1 MKNFR
6 FNALIVLTLMAVTVS
21 AAPKKKSILSLK
33 ESITDEAIVYPYSF
47 EINTQEMQK
56 NWYLQNYAVV
66 DANVESKSPNEV
78 SDAEYIQRLRAI
90 PSGIELPYNQVVKS
104 YITRYITRERTM
116 VSQILGMSPYYMP
129 IFERALE
136 KEGLPHELKF
146 IPIIESALDPNV
158 VSSAGAAGLWQFM
171 VDTGKGLGLE
181 VNSLVDERR
190 DPYRSSNVAASYFKQ
205 LYGIYNDWSLAIAAY
220 NCGPA
225 NVNKALRRAKSKDNE
240 NPDFWSIYEYL
251 PRETRGYVPAFIAA
265 TYVMN
270 NYQKHNI
277 NPALSKKP
285 LIIDTVMVHHRVNFN
300 QISSVLNI
308 PVEEIRILNPQYR
321 HDIIPGDT
329 HPYSLA
335 LPSQQIYSYIM
346 VEDSIMSYRKDL
358 YATRDVVEP
367 GNHNSSVTQQMV
379 DPKEAAKSVVQTK
392 QEQRQVAQAKPTVS
406 ATPVSNNESVE
417 AKYHKVKRGET
428 LESIADEYN
437 MSVAELM
444 ALNDLNRKHVSR
456 GQVLKITGER
466 KQQQTEQPKTTT
478 SYAVAQAKQSASTK
492 QAAPKKEAP
501 KTTASTS
508 TTTASQRS
516 KSYSVNDEIDGRATA
531 SKKQKTEAPAPAAK
545 KQKEETAPTTASNS
559 KKQKAAIEEEKAT
572 ASKRNKR
579 QVAED
584 ESAKS
589 KAKTN
594 KRNKRTDTDEVKSS
608 KRRKADRDN
617 DRRSKKKAKKEETR
631 PTSHS
636 VREGESLERIAH
648 RYGLGTDQLRKAN
661 PQLKDADMLHPG
673 DKLNVPKAN
682 KKKKNAKKE
691 ETTSKKKRRR

>member
-6 FNALIVLTLMAVTVS
+6 FNALIVLAIATLTMS

-66 DANVESKSPNEV
+66 DASVESKSPNEV

-190 DPYRSSNVAASYFKQ
+190 DPYRSSNAAASYFKQ

-225 NVNKALRRAKSKDNE
+225 NVNKALRRAKSRDNE

-308 PVEEIRILNPQYR
+308 PIEEIRILNPQYR

-346 VEDSIMSYRKDL
+346 VEDSIMSYRKDI

-367 GNHNSSVTQQMV
+367 GNHASSVTQQMV
-379 DPKEAAKSVVQTK
+379 DPQEAAKSVVKTK

-406 ATPVSNNESVE
+406 ATSVSNNESVE
-417 AKYHKVKRGET
+417 ARYHKVRRGET
-428 LESIADEYN
+428 IESIADEYN

-444 ALNDLNRKHVSR
+444 ALTEDGNPLKVRRALRNSYMLSSDVSAAFDPLYADAFEKKNTAYFGRGLVFNKFTGSR
-456 GQVLKITGER
+456 GKNNSNDANAEYIAKVRQVLDNNEVGF
-466 KQQQTEQPKTTT
+466 QTAEMGRVDLGGGGTIAYIMANYGMNVID
-478 SYAVAQAKQSASTK
+478 SGVAVLSMH
-492 QAAPKKEAP
+492 APYEV
-501 KTTASTS
+501 T
-508 TTTASQRS
+508 
-516 KSYSVNDEIDGRATA
+516 
-531 SKKQKTEAPAPAAK
+531 
-545 KQKEETAPTTASNS
+545 
-559 KKQKAAIEEEKAT
+559 
-572 ASKRNKR
+572 
-579 QVAED
+579 
-584 ESAKS
+584 S
-589 KAKTN
+589 KADIYEAY
-594 KRNKRTDTDEVKSS
+594 RGY
-608 KRRKADRDN
+608 KAF
-617 DRRSKKKAKKEETR
+617 
-631 PTSHS
+631 
-636 VREGESLERIAH
+636 
-648 RYGLGTDQLRKAN
+648 
-661 PQLKDADMLHPG
+661 LKDI
-673 DKLNVPKAN
+673 K
-682 KKKKNAKKE
+682 
-691 ETTSKKKRRR
+691 

>member
-6 FNALIVLTLMAVTVS
+6 FNALIVLAIAALTMS

-66 DANVESKSPNEV
+66 DASVESKSPNEV

-190 DPYRSSNVAASYFKQ
+190 DPYRSSNAAASYFKQ

-225 NVNKALRRAKSKDNE
+225 NVNKALRRAKSRDNK

-308 PVEEIRILNPQYR
+308 PIEEIRILNPQYR
-321 HDIIPGDT
+321 HYIIPGDT

-367 GNHNSSVTQQMV
+367 GNHASSVTQQMV
-379 DPKEAAKSVVQTK
+379 DPQEAAKSVVKTK

-428 LESIADEYN
+428 IESIADEYN

-444 ALNDLNRKHVSR
+444 ALTEDGNPLKVRRALRNSYMLSSDVSAAFDPLYADAFEKKNTAYFGRGLVFNKFTGSR
-456 GQVLKITGER
+456 GKNNSNDANAEYIAKVRQVLDNNEVGF
-466 KQQQTEQPKTTT
+466 QTAEMGRVDLGGGGTIAYIMANYGMNVID
-478 SYAVAQAKQSASTK
+478 SGVAVLSMH
-492 QAAPKKEAP
+492 APYEV
-501 KTTASTS
+501 T
-508 TTTASQRS
+508 
-516 KSYSVNDEIDGRATA
+516 
-531 SKKQKTEAPAPAAK
+531 
-545 KQKEETAPTTASNS
+545 
-559 KKQKAAIEEEKAT
+559 
-572 ASKRNKR
+572 
-579 QVAED
+579 
-584 ESAKS
+584 S
-589 KAKTN
+589 KADIYEAY
-594 KRNKRTDTDEVKSS
+594 RGY
-608 KRRKADRDN
+608 KAF
-617 DRRSKKKAKKEETR
+617 
-631 PTSHS
+631 
-636 VREGESLERIAH
+636 
-648 RYGLGTDQLRKAN
+648 
-661 PQLKDADMLHPG
+661 LKDI
-673 DKLNVPKAN
+673 K
-682 KKKKNAKKE
+682 
-691 ETTSKKKRRR
+691 

>member
-1 MKNFR
+1 M
-6 FNALIVLTLMAVTVS
+6 
-21 AAPKKKSILSLK
+21 
-33 ESITDEAIVYPYSF
+33 
-47 EINTQEMQK
+47 
-56 NWYLQNYAVV
+56 
-66 DANVESKSPNEV
+66 
-78 SDAEYIQRLRAI
+78 
-90 PSGIELPYNQVVKS
+90 
-104 YITRYITRERTM
+104 
-116 VSQILGMSPYYMP
+116 
-129 IFERALE
+129 
-136 KEGLPHELKF
+136 
-146 IPIIESALDPNV
+146 
-158 VSSAGAAGLWQFM
+158 
-171 VDTGKGLGLE
+171 
-181 VNSLVDERR
+181 
-190 DPYRSSNVAASYFKQ
+190 
-205 LYGIYNDWSLAIAAY
+205 
-220 NCGPA
+220 
-225 NVNKALRRAKSKDNE
+225 NKALRRAKSRDNE

-277 NPALSKKP
+277 NPALSNTP

-308 PVEEIRILNPQYR
+308 PIEEIRILNPQYR

-367 GNHNSSVTQQMV
+367 GNHASSVTQQMV
-379 DPKEAAKSVVQTK
+379 DPQETAKSVVKTK

-417 AKYHKVKRGET
+417 AKYHKVRRGET
-428 LESIADEYN
+428 IESIADEYN

-444 ALNDLNRKHVSR
+444 ALNNLNRKHVSR

-466 KQQQTEQPKTTT
+466 KQQAEQPKTST
-478 SYAVAQAKQSASTK
+478 SYAVAQAKQSTASK
-492 QAAPKKEAP
+492 QAAPKKEAS

-508 TTTASQRS
+508 TTTSQRS
-516 KSYSVNDEIDGRATA
+516 KSYSVNDEIDGRATG
-531 SKKQKTEAPAPAAK
+531 SKKQKAETPVPAPATAK
-545 KQKEETAPTTASNS
+545 KQKAETAPTTASNS
-559 KKQKAAIEEEKAT
+559 KKQKEAIEEEKAT
-572 ASKRNKR
+572 ASKRTTR
-579 QVAED
+579 HVAEE

-589 KAKTN
+589 KAKAKTN
-594 KRNKRTDTDEVKSS
+594 KRSKRDDRDEVKSS
-608 KRRKADRDN
+608 KRRKADRDS
-617 DRRSKKKAKKEETR
+617 DRRSKRKAKKEEDAR

-673 DKLNVPKAN
+673 DKLKVPKAN
-682 KKKKNAKKE
+682 KKKKSAKKE